1 MEFTLVNGSVPFHIW
16 HDVSSRVLGIFIDM
30 MEMPFEGRLGLCG
43 KGWGSLETHDS
54 WGGDWKYLGFF
65 NLEEMGLDALMS
77 PSPN

>member
-54 WGGDWKYLGFF
+54 
-65 NLEEMGLDALMS
+65 
-77 PSPN
+77 